1 MVSKD
6 RLVLSKMRSKD
17 MTGPL
22 CPICGSPLFPRLG
35 FRAGMLYECKK
46 CGYVGPL
53 FVRNPLKSK
62 KMTKNDK

>member
-1 MVSKD
+1 MTKFPVPLK
-6 RLVLSKMRSKD
+6 KFRSKD

-22 CPICGSPLFPRLG
+22 CPVCRTPLAPRLG

-53 FVRNPLKSK
+53 FVRERLKIKKISK
-62 KMTKNDK
+62 KIK